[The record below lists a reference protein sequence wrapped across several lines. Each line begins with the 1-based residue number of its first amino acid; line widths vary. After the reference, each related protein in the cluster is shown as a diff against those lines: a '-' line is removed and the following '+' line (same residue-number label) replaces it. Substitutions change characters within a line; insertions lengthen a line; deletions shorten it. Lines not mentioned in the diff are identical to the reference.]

1 MRASLP
7 QTPLHHVYHTQTA
20 HWQALRAAE
29 MIGGVFNASNTHW
42 ASFLVDAQRKS
53 LLIFETARFVSHNF
67 GVVFLR
73 ALAQVMDD
81 PQVAHWEVRVLGEK
95 SGIMCQIDGKSCG
108 VYACIILQSV
118 LEGRKLPAF
127 TPTSLRAWR
136 AHMAHAILTSV

>member
-1 MRASLP
+1 
-7 QTPLHHVYHTQTA
+7 
-20 HWQALRAAE
+20 

-108 VYACIILQSV
+108 VYACIILQSDCAALIRSLS
-118 LEGRKLPAF
+118 LELSRSSKRSF
-127 TPTSLRAWR
+127 QRC
-136 AHMAHAILTSV
+136 